1 MKKIALDT
9 FMDFRMLSSL
19 TWSPDGGKLAY
30 VLTGIDR
37 EKKEYI
43 SRLRL
48 RVGEDDRPMVSD
60 GKIGEFFFE
69 DGENILFATDKRDEK
84 KKDKAEEEKG
94 ASTVLYRLPLT
105 GGEAVKAYE
114 FPLDADNFKR
124 LPDGNLLMTGEI
136 DTENPDLYRLE
147 GEKKEKAL
155 KKIAEDKDY
164 DVLTES
170 PFVFNGKGLIQGKRS
185 ALFLYQVQEKKLRRL
200 TGKWTDVGSF
210 RVHGK
215 DVYFSGVTY
224 RNRCPNR
231 ECLYHLDLET
241 GKTEQAL
248 GPKLIIY
255 AIEFIGDA
263 LVVIGADGK
272 RFGDNENPRFYTFD
286 TRTHELKLLCDADE
300 SLGNAMLTDVEY
312 GASRFTKAD
321 GDYVYF
327 PALDRDG
334 CKLKRIGLD
343 GAIEM
348 VVSTDGLLSDWD
360 VHEGKVM
367 YAGMLDMK
375 LPELYQPR
383 EDGARCLTAWNAE
396 VLKDTHVA
404 QPQPIMAELD
414 GEEIDGW
421 VLLPEDYDP
430 ERKYPAVLDI
440 HGGPKCAYGPV
451 FFHEMQAWAAKGYIV
466 FYCNPHGS
474 DGRGNAFAY
483 LDLQWGSIDYRQ
495 IMAFT
500 DKVLNTYPAI
510 DQNRLCCTGGSYGGY
525 MSNWIL
531 GHTDRFCCI
540 ATQRSISNWV
550 TMYGISDIPPI
561 SNFEVCSA
569 DPYSEKGFAEMWDVS
584 PLKYVQNAKTPT
596 LIIHSDEDHRCPI
609 AEGYQLYTALVYL
622 KVPARMVVFHG
633 ENHELSR
640 TGKPA
645 HRLRRLEEITG
656 WFDKYANKNRSKP
669 E

>member
-19 TWSPDGGKLAY
+19 TWSPDGEKLAY

-37 EKKEYI
+37 EKKEYV

-48 RVGEDDRPMVSD
+48 RIGEDDRPMVSD
-60 GKIGEFFFE
+60 GRIGEFFFE
-69 DGENILFATDKRDEK
+69 DGEHILFATDKRDEK
-84 KKDKAEEEKG
+84 KKDKGEEEKG

-105 GGEAVKAYE
+105 GGEAVKACE
-114 FPLDADNFKR
+114 FPLDASNFRR

-136 DTENPDLYRLE
+136 STEDPDLYRLE
-147 GEKKEKAL
+147 GEKREKAL

-170 PFVFNGKGLIQGKRS
+170 PFVFNGRGLIQGKRS

-210 RVHGK
+210 RVHGR

-224 RNRCPNR
+224 RYRRPYR
-231 ECLYHLDLET
+231 ESLYRLDLET
-241 GKTEQAL
+241 GKAEQVL
-248 GPKLIIY
+248 GPKLLIY
-255 AIEFIGDA
+255 ALEFIGDA

-286 TRTHELKLLCDADE
+286 TQTRELKLLCDADE

-321 GDYVYF
+321 GDHVYF

-343 GAIEM
+343 GTIET
-348 VVSTDGLLSDWD
+348 VVSTTGLLSDWD

-367 YAGMLDMK
+367 YAGMFDMK

-383 EDGARCLTAWNAE
+383 EDGPRCLTAWNAE
-396 VLKDTHVA
+396 VLKDTYVA

-421 VLLPEDYDP
+421 VLLPEGYEP
-430 ERKYPAVLDI
+430 EKKYPAVLDI

-451 FFHEMQAWAAKGYIV
+451 FFHEMQAWTAKGYIV
-466 FYCNPHGS
+466 FFCNPHGS

-500 DKVLNTYPAI
+500 DKVLDTYPAI
-510 DQNRLCCTGGSYGGY
+510 DRKRLCCTGGSYGGY

-584 PLKYVQNAKTPT
+584 PLKYVHDARTPT

-656 WFDKYANKNRSKP
+656 WFDRYAGHNRLRAK
-669 E
+669 

>member
-1 MKKIALDT
+1 MKKIQLDT

-19 TWSPDGGKLAY
+19 TYSPDGGKLAY
-30 VLTGIDR
+30 ILTGIDR
-37 EKKEYI
+37 EKKEYV

-48 RVGEDDRPMVSD
+48 RVGDDDRLMVSD

-69 DGENILFATDKRDEK
+69 DDEHILFATDSRDEK
-84 KKDKAEEEKG
+84 EKDDDDKEKAP
-94 ASTVLYRLPLT
+94 STVLYRLPLT
-105 GGEAVKAYE
+105 GGEAEKAYE
-114 FPLDADNFKR
+114 LSIDACSFKQ
-124 LPDGNLLMTGEI
+124 LPDGNLLMAGEI
-136 DTENPDLYRLE
+136 IIENPDLYRLE
-147 GEKKEKAL
+147 GDKKKKAWE
-155 KKIAEDKDY
+155 KIAEEKDY
-164 DVLTES
+164 EVLTES
-170 PFVFNGKGLIQGKRS
+170 PFVYNGRGLIQGKRS
-185 ALFLYQVQEKKLRRL
+185 ALFLYLVKENKLRRL
-200 TGKWTDVGSF
+200 TGKYTDISSF

-231 ECLYHLDLET
+231 ECLYRLNLET
-241 GKTEQAL
+241 GKTEQVL
-248 GPKLIIY
+248 GPRLIIY
-255 AIEFIGDA
+255 AIEFVGDT

-272 RFGDNENPRFYTFD
+272 RFGDNENPCFYTFD
-286 TRTHELKLLCDADE
+286 PEKNELKLLNEADE
-300 SLGNAMLTDVEY
+300 SVGYSMLTDVEY

-321 GDYVYF
+321 EQYLYF

-343 GAIEM
+343 GKIET
-348 VVSTDGLLSDWD
+348 VVSTEGLISDYDVLHGKTVFVEMLGTALPEMYQAAEDGLRVLTSWNLEALND
-360 VHEGKVM
+360 V
-367 YAGMLDMK
+367 Y
-375 LPELYQPR
+375 
-383 EDGARCLTAWNAE
+383 
-396 VLKDTHVA
+396 VA

-430 ERKYPAVLDI
+430 KKKYPAILDI

-466 FYCNPHGS
+466 FFCNPHGS
-474 DGRGNAFAY
+474 DGRGNAFSY

-500 DKVLNTYPAI
+500 DKVLETYPAI
-510 DQNRLCCTGGSYGGY
+510 DAGRICCTGGSYGGY

-531 GHTDRFCCI
+531 GHTNRFCCI

-550 TMYGISDIPPI
+550 SMYGISDIPPI

-569 DPYSEKGFAEMWDVS
+569 DPYSEKGFAEMWNVS
-584 PLKYVQNAKTPT
+584 PLKYVRNAKTPT
-596 LIIHSDEDHRCPI
+596 LIIHSEEDHRCPI

-622 KVPARMVVFHG
+622 RVPARMVVFHG

-656 WFDKYANKNRSKP
+656 WFDKYTK
-669 E
+669 

>member
-1 MKKIALDT
+1 MMKKIALDT
-9 FMDFRMLSSL
+9 FMDYRMLSSL
-19 TWSPDGGKLAY
+19 TLSPDGEKLAY
-30 VLTGIDR
+30 VLSGIDR
-37 EKKEYI
+37 EKKEYV

-48 RVGEDDRPMVSD
+48 RAGEDDRLMVSD

-69 DGENILFATDKRDEK
+69 DESHILFATDKRDEK
-84 KKDKAEEEKG
+84 KKDRDDEKKG

-105 GGEAVKAYE
+105 GGEAEKAYE
-114 FPLDADNFKR
+114 LPIDADGFKR

-136 DTENPDLYRLE
+136 STEHPDLYLLE
-147 GEKKEKAL
+147 GEKREKAM

-164 DVLTES
+164 EVLTES

-185 ALFLYQVQEKKLRRL
+185 ALFIYQTEEKKLRRL
-200 TGKWTDVGSF
+200 TGKTIDVGSF

-215 DVYFSGVTY
+215 DVWFSGVNYHY
-224 RNRCPNR
+224 RRPNR
-231 ECLYHLDLET
+231 DCLYHLDLET
-241 GKTEQAL
+241 GKSERAL
-248 GPKLIIY
+248 RPKLIIY
-255 AIEFIGDA
+255 ALEFIGDT
-263 LVVIGADGK
+263 LIVIGADGK

-286 TRTHELKLLCDADE
+286 TQTHALELLCDADE

-312 GASRFTKAD
+312 GEGRFTKAD
-321 GDYVYF
+321 GDHVYF
-327 PALDRDG
+327 GALDRNG

-343 GAIEM
+343 GKIET
-348 VVSTDGLLSDWD
+348 VVSTEGLLSDWD

-367 YAGMLDMK
+367 YAGMFDMK
-375 LPELYQPR
+375 LPELYQPGENGPR
-383 EDGARCLTAWNAE
+383 RLTSWNAE
-396 VLKDTHVA
+396 VLKDTYVA
-404 QPQPIMAELD
+404 QPRPITAELD
-414 GEEIDGW
+414 GETIDGW

-430 ERKYPAVLDI
+430 QKKYPAVLDI

-451 FFHEMQAWAAKGYIV
+451 FFHEMQAWAAKGYVV
-466 FYCNPHGS
+466 FFCNPHGS

-500 DKVLNTYPAI
+500 DKVLETYPAI
-510 DQNRLCCTGGSYGGY
+510 DPKRVCCTGGSYGGY

-540 ATQRSISNWV
+540 ATQRSIANWV
-550 TMYGISDIPPI
+550 SMQGISDIPP
-561 SNFEVCSA
+561 NAHNEVCSA
-569 DPYSEKGFAEMWDVS
+569 NPYSEKGFEEMWDVS
-584 PLKYVQNAKTPT
+584 PLKYVQNARTPT
-596 LIIHSDEDHRCPI
+596 LIIHSEEDHRCPI

-633 ENHELSR
+633 ENHDLSR

-656 WFDKYANKNRSKP
+656 WFDRYAK
-669 E
+669 

>member
-1 MKKIALDT
+1 MKKIALDA

-19 TWSPDGGKLAY
+19 TWSPEGGKLAY

-37 EKKEYI
+37 EKKEYV

-48 RVGEDDRPMVSD
+48 RAGEDDRLMVSD
-60 GKIGEFFFE
+60 GKVGEFIFE
-69 DGENILFATDKRDEK
+69 DESHILFATDKRDAEK
-84 KKDKAEEEKG
+84 KDEDDEEKG

-105 GGEAVKAYE
+105 GGEAEKAFE
-114 FPLDADNFKR
+114 LPLDAGGFKR

-136 DTENPDLYRLE
+136 STENPDLYRLE
-147 GEKKEKAL
+147 GEKREKAL

-164 DVLTES
+164 EVLTES
-170 PFVFNGKGLIQGKRS
+170 PFVANGRGLIQGKRS

-200 TGKWTDVGSF
+200 TGKWTNVGEF

-215 DVYFSGVTY
+215 DVWFSGVTY

-231 ECLYHLDLET
+231 DCLYHLDLET

-255 AIEFIGDA
+255 AIEFIGDT

-272 RFGDNENPRFYTFD
+272 RFGDNENPRFYAFD
-286 TRTHELKLLCDADE
+286 TRTRALKLLCDADE
-300 SLGNAMLTDVEY
+300 SLGNAMLTDIEY
-312 GASRFTKAD
+312 GEARFTKAD
-321 GDYVYF
+321 GDFVYF
-327 PALDRDG
+327 SALDRDG
-334 CKLKRIGLD
+334 CKLKRVGLD
-343 GAIEM
+343 GRIET
-348 VVSTDGLLSDWD
+348 VVSTAGLLSDWD
-360 VHEGKVM
+360 VRGGRVM
-367 YAGMLDMK
+367 YAGMFDMK
-375 LPELYQPR
+375 LPELYEPG
-383 EDGARCLTAWNAE
+383 EDGPRCLTAWNAE
-396 VLKDTHVA
+396 VLKDTYVA
-404 QPQPIMAELD
+404 QPRPIMAELD

-430 ERKYPAVLDI
+430 NKRYPAVLDI

-466 FYCNPHGS
+466 FFCNPHGS
-474 DGRGNAFAY
+474 DGRGNAFSY

-500 DKVLNTYPAI
+500 DRVLETYPAI
-510 DQNRLCCTGGSYGGY
+510 DPKRLCCTGGSYGGY

-569 DPYSEKGFAEMWDVS
+569 DPYSEKGMAEMWEVS
-584 PLKYVQNAKTPT
+584 PLRYVQNAKTPT
-596 LIIHSDEDHRCPI
+596 LIIHSEEDHRCPI

-622 KVPARMVVFHG
+622 RVPARMVVFHG

-645 HRLRRLEEITG
+645 HRLRRLEEITA
-656 WFDKYANKNRSKP
+656 WFDKYAGQN
-669 E
+669 

>member
-1 MKKIALDT
+1 MNKMKLDS

-19 TWSPDGGKLAY
+19 TFSPDGGKLAY
-30 VLTGIDR
+30 VLTEIDR
-37 EKKEYI
+37 EKKEYV

-48 RVGEDDRPMVSD
+48 RTGEDDRPMVSD
-60 GKIGEFFFE
+60 GRVGEFFFE
-69 DGENILFATDKRDEK
+69 DEEHILFATDPRSRRKEK
-84 KKDKAEEEKG
+84 DGEEKG
-94 ASTVLYRLPLT
+94 PSTVLYRLPLT
-105 GGEAVKAYE
+105 GGEAEKAYE
-114 FPLDADNFKR
+114 FPIDAGSFR
-124 LPDGNLLMTGEI
+124 LLEDGNLLMTGEI
-136 DTENPDLYRLE
+136 RTDDPDFYLLKGDRRKKALE
-147 GEKKEKAL
+147 KLDGEK
-155 KKIAEDKDY
+155 DY
-164 DVLTES
+164 EVLTES
-170 PFVFNGKGLIQGKRS
+170 PFVFNGRGLIQGKRS
-185 ALFLYQVQEKKLRRL
+185 ALFLYQVREKKLRRL
-200 TGKWTDVGSF
+200 TGRYTDVSSF
-210 RVHGK
+210 CVRGQEVW
-215 DVYFSGVTY
+215 YSGATF

-231 ECLYHLDLET
+231 ECLYRLNMET
-241 GKTEQAL
+241 GRNEQML
-248 GPKLIIY
+248 GPRLLIYDIGC
-255 AIEFIGDA
+255 IGDT

-272 RFGDNENPRFYTFD
+272 RYGDNENPCFYTFD
-286 TRTHELKLLCDADE
+286 PDTKTLNLLCDADE

-321 GDYVYF
+321 GGCLYF

-334 CKLKRIGLD
+334 CRLKRIGPD
-343 GAIEM
+343 GVIET
-348 VVSTDGLLSDWD
+348 VAAADGIISDYD
-360 VHEGKVM
+360 VHDGKIVF
-367 YAGMLDMK
+367 AGMLDMK
-375 LPELYQPR
+375 LPELYAAEKTGPR
-383 EDGARCLTAWNAE
+383 RLTGWNAE
-396 VLKDTHVA
+396 VLKDVYVA
-404 QPQPIMAELD
+404 QPQPLTATLD

-430 ERKYPAVLDI
+430 QKKYPAVLDI

-466 FYCNPHGS
+466 FFCNPHGS
-474 DGRGNAFAY
+474 DGRGSAFAY

-500 DKVLNTYPAI
+500 DKVLETYPAI
-510 DQNRLCCTGGSYGGY
+510 DTAKLCCTGGSYGGY

-540 ATQRSISNWV
+540 ATQRSIANWV
-550 TMYGISDIPPI
+550 SMYGISDIPPI

-584 PLKYVQNAKTPT
+584 PLKYVRNAKTPT
-596 LIIHSDEDHRCPI
+596 LIIHSEEDHRCPI

-622 KVPARMVVFHG
+622 RVPARMVVFHG

-656 WFDKYANKNRSKP
+656 WFDKYTR
-669 E
+669 

>member
-1 MKKIALDT
+1 MKKIKLDT

-19 TWSPDGGKLAY
+19 TFSPDGGKLAY

-37 EKKEYI
+37 EKKEYV

-48 RVGEDDRPMVSD
+48 RAGEDDRPMISD

-69 DGENILFATDKRDEK
+69 DDGHILFCTDRRDEK
-84 KKDKAEEEKG
+84 KKDPDTKENG

-105 GGEAVKAYE
+105 GGEAEKAYE
-114 FPLDADNFKR
+114 LPLDAGSFKS
-124 LPDGNLLMTGEI
+124 LEDGNLLFTGEI
-136 DTENPDLYRLE
+136 STANPDLYRMQ
-147 GEKKEKAL
+147 GDQKKKAL
-155 KKIAEDKDY
+155 EKISEDKDY
-164 DVLTES
+164 EVLTES
-170 PFVFNGKGLIQGKRS
+170 PFVSNGRGLVQGKRS
-185 ALFLYQVQEKKLRRL
+185 ALFHYDVRQNKLRRL
-200 TGKWTDVGSF
+200 TGKNTDVGAF
-210 RVHGK
+210 RMHGK
-215 DVYFSGVTY
+215 AVYFSGVTY
-224 RNRCPNR
+224 QSRRPNR
-231 ECLYHLDLET
+231 DCLYRLDLVT
-241 GKTEQAL
+241 GKTERVL
-248 GPKLIIY
+248 GPRLLIY
-255 AIEFIGDA
+255 AIEFIGDT
-263 LVVIGADGK
+263 LIVIGTEGK
-272 RFGDNENPRFYTFD
+272 RFGDNENPCFYTFD
-286 TRTHELKLLCDADE
+286 TGSLELKLLCDADE

-312 GASRFTKAD
+312 GSSRFTKTD
-321 GDYVYF
+321 GQFLYF

-334 CKLKRIGLD
+334 CRLKRIGPC
-343 GAIEM
+343 GAIET
-348 VVSTDGLLSDWD
+348 VVSTGGLISDYD
-360 VHEGKVM
+360 VHDGQVIF
-367 YAGMLDMK
+367 AGMLEMK
-375 LPELYQPR
+375 LPELYQA
-383 EDGARCLTAWNAE
+383 EKDGVRCLSCWNAG
-396 VLKDTHVA
+396 VLKDAYVA
-404 QPQPIMAELD
+404 KPQPLTAQSD

-430 ERKYPAVLDI
+430 GKKYPAILDI

-451 FFHEMQAWAAKGYIV
+451 FFHEMQAWAAAGYIV
-466 FYCNPHGS
+466 FFCNPHGS
-474 DGRGNAFAY
+474 DGRGNAFSY
-483 LDLQWGSIDYRQ
+483 LDLQWGGIDYRG

-500 DKVLNTYPAI
+500 DKVLETYPAI
-510 DQNRLCCTGGSYGGY
+510 DTKRLCCTGGSYGGY

-584 PLKYVQNAKTPT
+584 PLKYVRNAKTPT
-596 LIIHSDEDHRCPI
+596 LIIHSEEDHRCPI

-622 KVPARMVVFHG
+622 RVPARMVVFHG

-656 WFDKYANKNRSKP
+656 WFDKYAKR
-669 E
+669 

>member
-19 TWSPDGGKLAY
+19 TWSPSGGKLAY
-30 VLTGIDR
+30 ILTEIDR
-37 EKKEYI
+37 DKKEYI
-43 SRLRL
+43 SRLRV
-48 RVGEDDRPMVSD
+48 RFGDDDRPMVNS

-69 DGENILFATDKRDEK
+69 NEDHILFATDSRDD
-84 KKDKAEEEKG
+84 KKDKNASEENG

-105 GGEAVKAYE
+105 GGEAEKAYE
-114 FPLDADNFKR
+114 FPLDAGSFKQ
-124 LPDGNLLMTGEI
+124 LEDGNLLMTGEI
-136 DTENPDLYRLE
+136 STDNPDLYLLE
-147 GEKKEKAL
+147 GDKKKKAL
-155 KKIAEDKDY
+155 EKLSEEKDY
-164 DVLTES
+164 EVLTES
-170 PFVFNGKGLIQGKRS
+170 PFVSNGRGVIQGKRS
-185 ALFLYQVQEKKLRRL
+185 ALFLFQVKDKRLRRL
-200 TGKWTDVGSF
+200 TGKWTDVGDF

-215 DVYFSGVTY
+215 YVWFSGVTY

-231 ECLYHLDLET
+231 ECLYRLDPET
-241 GKTEQAL
+241 GKTEQML
-248 GPKLIIY
+248 GPRLIIY
-255 AIEFIGDA
+255 AFEFIGDE

-272 RFGDNENPRFYTFD
+272 RFGDNENPRFYIFD
-286 TRTHELKLLCDADE
+286 TDSKDLKLLCDADE

-321 GDYVYF
+321 GGFLYF

-334 CKLKRIGLD
+334 CKLKRIGTD
-343 GAIEM
+343 GIIET
-348 VVSTDGLLSDWD
+348 VVSTSGLVSDYD
-360 VHEGKVM
+360 VHDGKVIC
-367 YAGMLDMK
+367 AGMLDLK
-375 LPELYQPR
+375 LPELYISESGGLR
-383 EDGARCLTAWNAE
+383 RLTAWNTE
-396 VLKDTHVA
+396 VLKNTFVA
-404 QPQPIMAELD
+404 QPRPLVAELD

-421 VLLPEDYDP
+421 VLLPDGYDP
-430 ERKYPAVLDI
+430 RNKYPAVLDI

-451 FFHEMQAWAAKGYIV
+451 FFHEMQAWASKGYIV
-466 FYCNPHGS
+466 FFCNPHGS
-474 DGRGNAFAY
+474 DGRGNAFSY

-500 DKVLNTYPAI
+500 DKVLETYPAVDTRRI
-510 DQNRLCCTGGSYGGY
+510 CCTGGSYGGY

-569 DPYSEKGFAEMWDVS
+569 DPYSEKGMAEMWDVS
-584 PLKYVQNAKTPT
+584 PLKYVRNAKTPT

-622 KVPARMVVFHG
+622 RVPAKMVVFHG

-656 WFDKYANKNRSKP
+656 WFDKYTK
-669 E
+669 